1 MSESNSS
8 LLGVM
13 NKPVLLI
20 CISYY
25 ISNDVYL
32 GRTQSHVILH
42 LVPEKVNC
50 FLLQS
55 LQLLQEGFNT
65 GASSYSSD
73 QTMQSNHARS
83 AAGPPHSS
91 AWKLGVYSVSFSLV
105 FTSLYLFIYFWGRKA
120 VVFTC
125 ISPVWQPCFLWL
137 AERGR
142 AVHYLLCSLLTSER
156 QSLLAWH
163 F

>member
-1 MSESNSS
+1 M
-8 LLGVM
+8 
-13 NKPVLLI
+13 
-20 CISYY
+20 
-25 ISNDVYL
+25 
-32 GRTQSHVILH
+32 
-42 LVPEKVNC
+42 
-50 FLLQS
+50 
-55 LQLLQEGFNT
+55 QEGFNT

-105 FTSLYLFIYFWGRKA
+105 FTSLYLFICFWGRKA

-137 AERGR
+137 AERVELFITCS
-142 AVHYLLCSLLTSER
+142 AVCLHQNVSLCWLDTFKLHYIWFLDVYSLWEAMIRESVLECKMHQKNIVVLEAQEKCSVSKPGVI
-156 QSLLAWH
+156 
-163 F
+163 

>member
-1 MSESNSS
+1 M
-8 LLGVM
+8 
-13 NKPVLLI
+13 
-20 CISYY
+20 
-25 ISNDVYL
+25 
-32 GRTQSHVILH
+32 H

-105 FTSLYLFIYFWGRKA
+105 FTSLYLFIYFEGGKQLCLPAFHPYDNHVSCGLLRGVELFITCSA
-120 VVFTC
+120 VCLHQSVSLC
-125 ISPVWQPCFLWL
+125 WL
-137 AERGR
+137 DTFKL
-142 AVHYLLCSLLTSER
+142 HYI
-156 QSLLAWH
+156 
-163 F
+163 